1 MGDQD
6 HGGVTKLAYQD
17 FTLGCASGGESTS
30 LTPDGIVAISR
41 DSTSA
46 TKTARVC
53 LALGLLLGGSL
64 GFSSA
69 STAVAYPTP
78 GPSVT
83 LAQVVPLVAPTW
95 TGARRLD
102 KRSVL
107 RQLFGSWKGEDF
119 DACLDLVIE
128 ARTSVF
134 EHDDVS
140 A

>member
-1 MGDQD
+1 M
-6 HGGVTKLAYQD
+6 TKLDYQD
-17 FTLGCASGGESTS
+17 LTSGCASGGESTS

-41 DSTSA
+41 NSTSV
-46 TKTARVC
+46 TKSARVC
-53 LALGLLLGGSL
+53 LALGLLLGGGL

-69 STAVAYPTP
+69 STAVAYPIP

-83 LAQVVPLVAPTW
+83 LAQLVPLVTQTR
-95 TGARRLD
+95 TGATRLD
-102 KRSVL
+102 KRAAL
-107 RQLFGSWKGEDF
+107 RQLLGSWKGEDF
-119 DACLDLVIE
+119 DACLDLVVE